1 MKIKEIRDKT
11 PEELKRLLA
20 DTREELFKLNVQ
32 SMTGQMEK
40 TGRARQIKK
49 SIARVLTVMEERR
62 GTPESLKEGVK
73 PDDSAR

>member
-32 SMTGQMEK
+32 SMTGRVEH

-49 SIARVLTVMEERR
+49 SIARILTVMEERR
-62 GTPESLKEGVK
+62 GTAGVSERGVK
-73 PDDSAR
+73 RDDSAQ